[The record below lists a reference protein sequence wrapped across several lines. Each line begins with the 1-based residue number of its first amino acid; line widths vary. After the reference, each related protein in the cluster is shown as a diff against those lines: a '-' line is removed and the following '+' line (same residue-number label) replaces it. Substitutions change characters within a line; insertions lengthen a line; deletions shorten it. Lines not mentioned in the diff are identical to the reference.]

1 MSIWKRIKAAVN
13 HYLERMEKSNKERF
27 GDGRPDCCKLN
38 RR

>member
-1 MSIWKRIKAAVN
+1 MSIWKRIKAAAN
-13 HYLERMEKSNKERF
+13 RYLERMAKSNKEFF